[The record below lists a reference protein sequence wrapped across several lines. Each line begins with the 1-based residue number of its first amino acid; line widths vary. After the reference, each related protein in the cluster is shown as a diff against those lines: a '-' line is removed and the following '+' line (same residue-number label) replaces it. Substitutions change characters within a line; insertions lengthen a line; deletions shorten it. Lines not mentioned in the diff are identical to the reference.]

1 MSARPETMPENDV
14 IDLLVRQHE
23 EIRRLFTEVR
33 NIRTEERAE
42 AFDRLRRFL
51 AVHETAEE
59 LVVHPDARRVVPD
72 GDRVVDALLEEE
84 NRAKRILKEME
95 DMGPHANDFMT
106 KLTELKQAVLEHA
119 EHEERDEFP
128 HLREAHSS
136 ARRKAM
142 GMAVK
147 AVEALAPTHPHAGVE
162 SAKANLL
169 VGPYAAMLD
178 RSRDVLSQTLRR
190 FTGGS

>member
-14 IDLLVRQHE
+14 VDLLVRQHE
-23 EIRRLFTEVR
+23 EIRHLFTEVR
-33 NIRTEERAE
+33 NINTAERAE

-59 LVVHPDARRVVPD
+59 LIVHPHARQVVPD
-72 GDRVVDALLEEE
+72 GDRVVAARLAEE
-84 NRAKRILKEME
+84 NEAKKILREME
-95 DMGPHANDFMT
+95 RMGPHANDFMT

-128 HLREAHSS
+128 YLKAAHSD
-136 ARRKAM
+136 ARLKAM
-142 GMAVK
+142 GLAVK
-147 AVEALAPTHPHAGVE
+147 AVEALAPTHPHPGVE
-162 SAKANLL
+162 SVKANVI

-178 RSRDVLSQTLRR
+178 RSRDLLTQALRR
-190 FTGGS
+190 FTSS